1 MGARKGGAIMELS
14 FVDAD
19 TPDFDPLIYIR
30 ILVAIAKA
38 DKENGP
44 PEFAFVRRQSERL
57 SLDYDQLLRTT
68 EKDFLIERQK
78 VTRITA
84 LVVLKGAIEL
94 ASMDRNFSLPEKERI
109 YDYAAKLDIPR
120 KDVDALEKLITDYR
134 RIDERWRELV
144 SMS

>member
-1 MGARKGGAIMELS
+1 MELS

-19 TPDFDPLIYIR
+19 TPDFDPQNYVR

-44 PEFAFVRRQSERL
+44 SEFAFVRRQAERL
-57 SLDYDQLLRTT
+57 SLDYDHFLKTT
-68 EKDFLIERQK
+68 AKDFLIERQK

-84 LVVLKGAIEL
+84 LVVLKDAIEL

>member
-1 MGARKGGAIMELS
+1 MELS

-44 PEFAFVRRQSERL
+44 PEFAFVRRQAERL